1 MNRVFKNTLNH
12 RSCRRERA
20 RGSALSPSAASWTPA
35 GRDSCGGGCGGGL
48 LIPPLTNEWEK
59 TDKSKFATGGLG
71 KIMWED
77 KVRTGCTHAC
87 TRMHVRAQARA
98 RAHTHTHIRWMNLN
112 SNLVGELPRRG
123 TISVQGKGAEDHL
136 ARARHMRSIAYSSA
150 LTTCVCMLFVFLRAC
165 ARVRVCTYACTHI

>member
-1 MNRVFKNTLNH
+1 M
-12 RSCRRERA
+12 
-20 RGSALSPSAASWTPA
+20 
-35 GRDSCGGGCGGGL
+35 
-48 LIPPLTNEWEK
+48 IPPLTNEWEK